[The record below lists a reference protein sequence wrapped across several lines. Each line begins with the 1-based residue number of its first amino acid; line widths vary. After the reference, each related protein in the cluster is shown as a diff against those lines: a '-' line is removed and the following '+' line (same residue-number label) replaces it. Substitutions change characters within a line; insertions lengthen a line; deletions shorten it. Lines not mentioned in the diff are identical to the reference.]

1 MLLLFRKQIKYIL
14 IKLSLI
20 MKTEIHSNLL
30 LIGRIVQKN
39 ISQVNFSMK
48 TRD

>member
-1 MLLLFRKQIKYIL
+1 MLLLFRKQIEYIL

-20 MKTEIHSNLL
+20 MKTEIHSNFL
-30 LIGRIVQKN
+30 LIGRIVQIN
-39 ISQVNFSMK
+39 IIQVNFSMK